1 MHHGRH
7 RSPAYHQ
14 TVIGPSHGGPYSD
27 DYNRS
32 FNRRGPPP
40 KHYLPPPPPAPAPS
54 RRADVFLEA
63 GRLAAEYLVSKG
75 LLPPDS
81 LPPRGGPPMVRDLR
95 GDDRENAFVE
105 GRTSALARLGGA
117 VPDAG
122 PLLGRRRYNEDFSG
136 PRNNY
141 RARRRSGP
149 YRGHYGSDLGRE
161 NGRNRGFDD
170 AMDGEDDFMHAGYR
184 GDHRG
189 GGGGEYIN
197 SGGRRSAF
205 ESSAAPLKSGL
216 ESDLENFEFP
226 DDSGPKAASDVE
238 LNKGLI
244 EKSESADVETVEE
257 DREGDG
263 LIDENGGNM
272 ETGKEV
278 VKDVVEPIGEE
289 QGGSLLKLC
298 GFMKVPTRARS
309 SLMHKPLKSKT
320 DQTPAKE
327 PMNSMEEVVE
337 VSTSDPKTGVVNVES
352 SNASSEEVSDPC
364 KPIGVESSEQCI
376 TQDDVNEKPIDE
388 DCHIHCV
395 SEVMQMTSA
404 EEVMADV
411 EGPGDANESPR
422 VETKDDPKLGE
433 EKQEFMVASF
443 KICDLNLMDAPDITE
458 VPDEDPVMEEAGKE
472 ALLDVGLS
480 MAGNGSSIDSDNV
493 EEDKLI
499 QVIDLEV
506 EDNPCDSS
514 NEKGQL
520 MYPSIESFLNQQVN
534 PDGLPEIQDGYGLTI
549 PEFFGSDIGNC
560 SSVQADINNLQTGMT
575 LHGGQVAPGVDDSL
589 YISLGELPLNYMD
602 MEVWD
607 HPSLGYENHPSL
619 EYEKFF

>member
-1 MHHGRH
+1 
-7 RSPAYHQ
+7 
-14 TVIGPSHGGPYSD
+14 
-27 DYNRS
+27 
-32 FNRRGPPP
+32 
-40 KHYLPPPPPAPAPS
+40 
-54 RRADVFLEA
+54 
-63 GRLAAEYLVSKG
+63 
-75 LLPPDS
+75 
-81 LPPRGGPPMVRDLR
+81 MVRELR

-122 PLLGRRRYNEDFSG
+122 PLPGRRRYNEDFGG

-149 YRGHYGSDLGRE
+149 YRGSYGSDLGRE

-184 GDHRG
+184 GDYRG

-197 SGGRRSAF
+197 SGVRRSAF
-205 ESSAAPLKSGL
+205 ESSAAPLKSGSEL
-216 ESDLENFEFP
+216 DLENFEFP
-226 DDSGPKAASDVE
+226 DDSGSKAASDVE

-244 EKSESADVETVEE
+244 EKPESADVETVEE
-257 DREGDG
+257 KDREGDG
-263 LIDENGGNM
+263 LVDENGGNAEM
-272 ETGKEV
+272 GKEV
-278 VKDVVEPIGEE
+278 LKDVVEPIGEE

-327 PMNSMEEVVE
+327 PMNHMEEVVE
-337 VSTSDPKTGVVNVES
+337 VLSSDPKTGVVNVE

-376 TQDDVNEKPIDE
+376 TQEDVNEKPIDE

-395 SEVMQMTSA
+395 SEVMQMNSA
-404 EEVMADV
+404 EEVMVDV

-458 VPDEDPVMEEAGKE
+458 VPDDPVMEEAGKE

-480 MAGNGSSIDSDNV
+480 MADNRSSIDSDNG
-493 EEDKLI
+493 EEEKLI

-520 MYPSIESFLNQQVN
+520 IYPSIESFLNQQVN

-575 LHGGQVAPGVDDSL
+575 FHGGQVAPGVDDSL
-589 YISLGELPLNYMD
+589 YISLGEIPLNYMD

-607 HPSLGYENHPSL
+607 HPSL